1 MLLAAPPQ
9 SAVRRLA
16 TAQAISFAGG
26 TSAFV
31 ALSASLYA
39 RTGSALWPAAVAAA
53 SFVLPGLCGPFLG
66 GLADRFDRR
75 RLMVGSD
82 LLGAACFLALAV
94 PAASPGAMVGVK
106 ALAGL
111 AAVPFAPAAAATLPR
126 LVAGEA
132 LPRANAT
139 LSSWGT
145 AGTLVGPL
153 IGGTLT
159 ALAGA
164 PVVFVFNAAT
174 FLVSASLVAHLGRG
188 ADFRPAP
195 PQAGRDRGL
204 MAGLRLLATDPVLR
218 GLSAGSALLLLGMGT
233 TTPAEVVRAEEMG
246 LGAGGYGL
254 MVAVWAS
261 GALVGARLA
270 GALMDRHGARPLL
283 VFGSALVAA
292 GLLLVAVTPWLAP
305 LLLGLAAGGVAEGL
319 AEVVNVV
326 VIQRRSPEPVI
337 GRALA
342 ARWTVEQIAYS
353 LPLFA
358 VGPLIDSTGARPAYV
373 AGATACALAAVV
385 FAAMRFPRRAR
396 PRRRRCP
403 DGLPRSPVSGG
414 APGRSSPW

>member
-53 SFVLPGLCGPFLG
+53 SFVLPGICGPFLG

-82 LLGAACFLALAV
+82 LLGAACFLALAA

-174 FLVSASLVAHLGRG
+174 FLVSAALVAGLRG

-195 PQAGRDRGL
+195 PRAGRDRDL
-204 MAGLRLLATDPVLR
+204 LAGLRLLARDPVLR

-233 TTPAEVVRAEEMG
+233 TTPAEVVRAEDIP
-246 LGAGGYGL
+246 
-254 MVAVWAS
+254 AVVK
-261 GALVGARLA
+261 ALEPISL
-270 GALMDRHGARPLL
+270 
-283 VFGSALVAA
+283 
-292 GLLLVAVTPWLAP
+292 WL
-305 LLLGLAAGGVAEGL
+305 
-319 AEVVNVV
+319 
-326 VIQRRSPEPVI
+326 RR
-337 GRALA
+337 RALGNDKIA
-342 ARWTVEQIAYS
+342 IRQLEKELGRQVKKKGKAR
-353 LPLFA
+353 
-358 VGPLIDSTGARPAYV
+358 
-373 AGATACALAAVV
+373 
-385 FAAMRFPRRAR
+385 
-396 PRRRRCP
+396 
-403 DGLPRSPVSGG
+403 
-414 APGRSSPW
+414 